1 MSVASLEARLNR
13 LNTERRTLQN
23 RQSGVEKAIKELERM
38 PPQDADYARKR
49 ALDAANY
56 LEQGTNDSIGSLKN
70 IVSDIRSAAGAG
82 HKLDHWEAKDF
93 LNREV
98 QRLKNEIGQVDQE
111 IRRVKAEIQAAREAE
126 RAAAMAKLL
135 DIL

>member
-13 LNTERRTLQN
+13 LNAERRALQN
-23 RQSGVEKAIKELERM
+23 RQSGVEKAIKELDRT
-38 PPQDADYARKR
+38 PPQDADDAKKR
-49 ALDAANY
+49 ALKAANY
-56 LEQGTNDSIGSLKN
+56 LEQGANGIGALTI

-98 QRLKNEIGQVDQE
+98 QRLRNEIGQVDQE
-111 IRRVKAEIQAAREAE
+111 IRRVKSEIQAAREAE
-126 RAAAMAKLL
+126 RAAAMAKLM
-135 DIL
+135 DMF